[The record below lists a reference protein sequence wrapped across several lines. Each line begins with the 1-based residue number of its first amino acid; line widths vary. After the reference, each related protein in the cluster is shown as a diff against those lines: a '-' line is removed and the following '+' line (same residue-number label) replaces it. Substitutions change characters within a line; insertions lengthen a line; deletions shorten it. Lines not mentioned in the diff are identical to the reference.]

1 MSVQR
6 PPFLVVRKCRIFAA
20 RLAGTD
26 DDGGSESRSWIRN
39 RWGNDDFVGRVG
51 VEEEL

>member
-1 MSVQR
+1 MSVQG
-6 PPFLVVRKCRIFAA
+6 PPFLVVRKCRIVAV

-26 DDGGSESRSWIRN
+26 DDGGGESRSWIRS
-39 RWGNDDFVGRVG
+39 RWGNDFVGRVG